1 MSYVKQDWKDY
12 PDTTTPINS
21 TRLNHMEDGI
31 SAALTEENITNDIN
45 DTNENAVVNAKTTK
59 DYVDEKNTYSTDEK
73 IVGTWI
79 DGKPIYRKVINT
91 ITGDK
96 FSAWKTILSEVD
108 KVVRYNGFVYE
119 TETDIKVLPY
129 AGGLDGG
136 SLIWFH
142 VNATSHVF
150 QEAHSD
156 DMFNSKEM
164 TIIVEYTKTTDL

>member
-1 MSYVKQDWKDY
+1 MNDTMMIRNPETNEWEPVYLPPTGDTLPIGSIVDY
-12 PDTTTPINS
+12 
-21 TRLNHMEDGI
+21 DGDVVPTNYEKVDDPNQY
-31 SAALTEENITNDIN
+31 STEE
-45 DTNENAVVNAKTTK
+45 
-59 DYVDEKNTYSTDEK
+59 K
-73 IVGTWI
+73 IIGTWI

-96 FSAWKTILSEVD
+96 ISAWKTILSEVD
-108 KVVRYNGFVYE
+108 KVFRYNGFVYE

-156 DMFNSKEM
+156 DMFKSKEM
-164 TIIVEYTKTTDL
+164 TIIVEYTKTTDGAETIEEVKI